1 MKTEFVTQ
9 YMLDRK
15 NAKPKE
21 RPERKKSKIF
31 LL

>member
-15 NAKPKE
+15 NAKPKD
-21 RPERKKSKIF
+21 RPERKKSKIS

>member
-15 NAKPKE
+15 NAKPKDK
-21 RPERKKSKIF
+21 PERKKSNT
-31 LL
+31 LPL

>member
-15 NAKPKE
+15 NAKPKDK
-21 RPERKKSKIF
+21 PERKKSKI
-31 LL
+31 LPL

>member
-15 NAKPKE
+15 NAKPKD
-21 RPERKKSKIF
+21 RPERKKNKK
-31 LL
+31 LPL